1 MAMLLAGLSIL
12 SMVALTSYLRAS
24 KLLPMGLFGILGY
37 VEPVLLV
44 LVAMGVLGETL
55 QSSQLGTYAPIWL
68 SVALTALHSVKLMR
82 RPAAQSMN

>member
-1 MAMLLAGLSIL
+1 
-12 SMVALTSYLRAS
+12 
-24 KLLPMGLFGILGY
+24 MGLFGILGY

-55 QSSQLGTYAPIWL
+55 QSSQLWTYAPIWL

-82 RPAAQSMN
+82 RPAAQSTN